1 MARKR
6 MIDPNIWESED
17 FSKLSTLA
25 KLVFI
30 GMFSNADD
38 EGRGKAKPVYLKS
51 KIFPYNEE
59 IRIIDIDKTL
69 SEISSY
75 MSVTFYSC
83 NENEYYVFDN
93 WAKWQKIDRPTT
105 SIIPALD
112 DNSTIIRRILDE
124 SSTNVQ
130 RGLASNRKEEKRR
143 EKEEEEKGKE
153 EAEEDCKSKI
163 NAQEVFN
170 AYNNICTDNP
180 SARAL
185 TDSRRN
191 KINTRLKENI
201 FRDNYNQIF
210 EIVSKTDFLKG
221 KNESNWK
228 ADLDWLI
235 ENDTNYVKVLEGKYA
250 TSKKAETKKTTGN
263 PFKDLLAKEVANEQ
277 NGNYTDFNI
286 VESSISN
293 DV

>member
-93 WAKWQKIDRPTT
+93 WAKWQKIDRPTI

-112 DNSTIIRRILDE
+112 DDSMIIRRVFDE
-124 SSTNVQ
+124 SSTNV
-130 RGLASNRKEEKRR
+130 RRALVPNIKEKKRIEDKGNIR
-143 EKEEEEKGKE
+143 EG
-153 EAEEDCKSKI
+153 EEDVVIPKTDALEIFK
-163 NAQEVFN
+163 
-170 AYNNICTDNP
+170 AYNNICKDNP
-180 SARAL
+180 EAKIL
-185 TDSRRN
+185 TDSRRV
-191 KINTRLKENI
+191 KINARLKEVV
-201 FRDNYNQIF
+201 FRDNYKKIF
-210 EIVSKTDFLKG
+210 EIVSQTDFLKG
-221 KNESNWK
+221 VNDRQWK
-228 ADLDWLI
+228 ADFDWLI
-235 ENDTNYVKVLEGKYA
+235 ENDKNYVKVLEGKYA
-250 TSKKAETKKTTGN
+250 TKTTAKKTTGN
-263 PFKDLLAKEVANEQ
+263 PFADLLAKEVANEQ
-277 NGNYTDFNI
+277 NGDYTDFNI